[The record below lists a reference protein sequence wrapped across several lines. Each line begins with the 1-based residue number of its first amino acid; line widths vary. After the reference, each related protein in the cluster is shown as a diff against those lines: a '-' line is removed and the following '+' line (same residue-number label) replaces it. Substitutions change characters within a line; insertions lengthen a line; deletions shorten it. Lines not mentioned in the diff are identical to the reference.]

1 MRKPMLVGVG
11 ALVLAVCT
19 GPSVHGVTDD
29 TQTPRGRL
37 PMSGRPER
45 QAAERHDTSRALRDM
60 PPVAPA
66 RRVDP
71 DEREPR
77 GTRRIVRGRGRP
89 DPVVQRSSG
98 TARVTALSQ
107 TVDGVGN
114 VNAVLPP
121 DTNAAVGP
129 NHYVHAVNVSFAI
142 YAKGD
147 TSTPPSL
154 IYGPAET
161 STIWT
166 GFGGPCEAR
175 NDGDAIVMYDHL
187 ADRWVMS
194 QLALPNLFFGIAIA
208 PFYQCV
214 AVSATNDPTGAYHR
228 YQFAFN
234 KLNDYPKLAVWP
246 DGYYMTINQY
256 SAITLQWAGQGVIAF
271 DREKMLA
278 GLPASMQYMD
288 LSALDI
294 NLGGMLPADLD
305 GPAPPEGSPAYFVQ
319 MDDDAWG
326 YSPQDRLQLWRFEVN
341 WTTPSASAF
350 TGPSLMTTASFDSD
364 MCDFSRT
371 CIPQAGT
378 AVKVDAMADR
388 LMYRL
393 QYRNFGTHESLVV
406 NHTVDVDGNDHA
418 GVRWYEIRS
427 PRSTPFIHQQ
437 GTFAPDG
444 DHRWMASVAMDGA
457 GNMALGYSV
466 SGSSTFPSV
475 RYTGRLAGDPAGA
488 MTMAETEIVA
498 GTGSQTHPSGRWG
511 DYSMMSVDPTDECT
525 FWYTQ
530 QYYATTSEMDWR
542 TKIGRFVF
550 PACSGAPAPTRVSV
564 AAASASAAE
573 AGVVNGSFTLTR
585 TGDTSEPLTV
595 SYTIGGT
602 AQPSLDY
609 VPLSGVASFDTG
621 ESQVSVLVTPIDDP
635 FNEPGET
642 VAVTVTAGTGYTVG
656 SPSQAVV
663 TIVSEDLPADLVV
676 SLLSVPSAAVPGG
689 TMAVTSSTNNQGGG
703 AAAASVTAFYLSA
716 NLLFDASDQRIGSRL
731 IAPLMPGF
739 ADTGVANIQLPST
752 VGTGTYY
759 LIARADDRLVVGET
773 NENNNLRFSTAIKVG
788 PDLTVSAITV
798 APINVGPGSTVTV
811 TDTTRNPGSTAAPA
825 TVTAIYYSTN
835 ALLDA
840 ADTLVGTRN
849 VPSLLPDGVS
859 VGMTAVQIPSTAS
872 TGVAYLFARADVNNV
887 VVESLETNNGSFP
900 ATVRVGPD
908 LTVSAM
914 TVPSSVV
921 AGATITINETTS
933 NIGGGPAAASVTK
946 FYLSVNLAIDA
957 ADVELGTRS
966 VVALSAGSLSAG
978 QTPVVI
984 PANTPAG
991 TYWIIAVSDSTGV
1004 VPETFET
1011 NNNRIGFIRVTV
1023 PQ

>member
-1 MRKPMLVGVG
+1 MRKSRLVGVG
-11 ALVLAVCT
+11 ALVVAVCS
-19 GPSVHGVTDD
+19 GPSLHGLSPE
-29 TQTPRGRL
+29 PRAQRGNPPL
-37 PMSGRPER
+37 SARPER
-45 QAAERHDTSRALRDM
+45 KAAERHDTSRALRDM

-66 RRVDP
+66 RRTDP

-89 DPVVQRSSG
+89 DPVVQRSAG
-98 TARVTALSQ
+98 GARASALSQ

-129 NHYVHAVNVSFAI
+129 DHYVHSVNVSFAI
-142 YAKGD
+142 YTKGD
-147 TSTPPSL
+147 TATPPAL

-175 NDGDAIVMYDHL
+175 NDGDAIIMYDHL

-246 DGYYMTINQY
+246 DAYYMTINQY

-278 GLPASMQYMD
+278 GLPATMQYMD
-288 LSALDI
+288 LAGVDI

-305 GPAPPEGSPAYFVQ
+305 GPAPPNGSPAYFVQ

-326 YSPQDRLQLWRFEVN
+326 YSAEDRLQLWRFQVN
-341 WTTPSASAF
+341 WANPSASTF
-350 TGPSLMTTASFDSD
+350 TGPNLMLPAPFDSD

-371 CIPQAGT
+371 CIPQGGT
-378 AVKVDAMADR
+378 AARVDAMADR

-406 NHTVDVDGNDHA
+406 NHTVDVDGTDHA

-427 PRSTPFIHQQ
+427 PGSTPFIHQQ
-437 GTFAPDG
+437 GTFAPDA

-466 SGSSTFPSV
+466 SGATTFPSV
-475 RYTGRLAGDPAGA
+475 RYTGRLAGDPLGA
-488 MTMAETEIVA
+488 MTMAETEVVA
-498 GTGSQTHPSGRWG
+498 GTGAQTHSSGRWG
-511 DYSMMSVDPTDECT
+511 DYSMMAVDPTDECT

-530 QYYATTSEMDWR
+530 QYYVTVSEMDWR
-542 TKIGRFVF
+542 TKIGRFSF
-550 PACSGAPAPTRVSV
+550 PSCSGAPAPTRASV
-564 AAASASAAE
+564 TAATPSASETGAAAGA
-573 AGVVNGSFTLTR
+573 FTVSR

-595 SYTIGGT
+595 AYTIGGT
-602 AQPSLDY
+602 AQPNSDY
-609 VPLSGVASFDTG
+609 VALSGVASFG
-621 ESQVSVLVTPIDDP
+621 INESQVTVVVTPIDDP

-642 VAVTVTAGTGYTVG
+642 VAVTLSSGTGYTVG

-663 TIVSEDLPADLVV
+663 TILSEDLPADLVV
-676 SLLSVPSAAVPGG
+676 SLLTVPTAATPGG
-689 TMAVTSSTNNQGGG
+689 TIAVTSSTNNQGGG
-703 AAAASVTAFYLSA
+703 AAVPSVTAFYLSA
-716 NLLFDASDQRIGSRL
+716 NLLFDAADQRIGTRA
-731 IAPLMPGF
+731 IAPLGPGF
-739 ADTGVANIQLPST
+739 ADTGSTNIQLPT
-752 VGTGTYY
+752 TTGTGTYY
-759 LIARADDRLVVGET
+759 IIARADDGLAVGET

-788 PDLTVSAITV
+788 PDLTVSALT
-798 APINVGPGSTVTV
+798 ASPINIGPGSMVTV
-811 TDTTRNPGSTAAPA
+811 TDTTRNPGSTTAAP

-840 ADTLVGTRN
+840 ADTLLGTRN
-849 VPSLLPDGVS
+849 VPSLGPDGVS
-859 VGMTAVQIPSTAS
+859 VGATTVQIPTTAT
-872 TGVAYLFARADVNNV
+872 TGVAYLFAKADVNNV
-887 VVESLETNNGSFP
+887 VLESLETNNGSFP
-900 ATVRVGPD
+900 VTVRIGPD
-908 LTVSAM
+908 LTVSALS
-914 TVPSSVV
+914 VPSSAL
-921 AGATITINETTS
+921 AGATVTVNETTS
-933 NIGGGPAAASVTK
+933 NIGGGAAGASVTR

-957 ADVELGTRS
+957 GDVELGTRN
-966 VVALSAGSLSAG
+966 VIGLGAGALSSA
-978 QTPVVI
+978 QTPLVI

-991 TYWIIAVSDSTGV
+991 TYWIIAVSDATGI

-1011 NNNRIGFIRVTV
+1011 NNNRVVFIRVNV
-1023 PQ
+1023 GG